1 MHRCDDRQ
9 TGRQADRQALLIC
22 LVSSH
27 YRQVRELPES
37 KIEPVSPGKRPEGA
51 VPSCS
56 IYDTTTSTTG
66 QTSKQF
72 LGVTAAATAA
82 VSAQRGKN
90 PSPCLPCPPPAH
102 LITIIV
108 CQQGKQTNRQAAA
121 HRVHTIKRAPA
132 TATDTDTQRLKAKK
146 GKGKRNPTN
155 NKIMKRKKQRVHTG
169 NLCDTPL
176 LQSPLSQLASPSI

>member
-1 MHRCDDRQ
+1 MCAQMRRQ
-9 TGRQADRQALLIC
+9 AGRQAGRQALLIC

-27 YRQVRELPES
+27 YRQVRELPEN

-56 IYDTTTSTTG
+56 IYDTTSQHHRANKQAVSRCDSSSNSSSVSAEGKEPVSLLALSTTSTPNHHHRLSAG
-66 QTSKQF
+66 QT
-72 LGVTAAATAA
+72 
-82 VSAQRGKN
+82 N
-90 PSPCLPCPPPAH
+90 
-102 LITIIV
+102 
-108 CQQGKQTNRQAAA
+108 KQTAA